1 MRPHNK
7 RQVLPLIKYGLPRLC
22 ILQLHPTHN
31 PSLILINLAP
41 SLNNPLLLVLI
52 TGLVVDRQL
61 TNPIAMEGAHYAA
74 AVPGIGD
81 VAGVAVDED
90 DDGAGAGFLHW

>member
-7 RQVLPLIKYGLPRLC
+7 RQVLPLIKYGLPWLR
-22 ILQLHPTHN
+22 ILQLHPTYK

-61 TNPIAMEGAHYAA
+61 TNPIAMERAHYAA
-74 AVPGIGD
+74 AVAGIGD

-90 DDGAGAGFLHW
+90 DDGAGAGFLHR